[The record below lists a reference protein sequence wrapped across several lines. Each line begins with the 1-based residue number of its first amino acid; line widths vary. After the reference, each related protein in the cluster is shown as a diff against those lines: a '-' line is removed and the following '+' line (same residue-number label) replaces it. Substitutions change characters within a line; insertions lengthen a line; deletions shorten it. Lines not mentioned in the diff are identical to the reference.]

1 MLVQR
6 DFGDRTNRKHARLK
20 YTIDDLGVD
29 VFKAKV
35 EELLGYKFDE
45 PRPFKIESNIDYFG
59 WCKDELGY
67 NHFTAFIENGRIENT
82 PELPQKTGLRKIAE
96 FLKSGNR
103 SGEFR
108 LTGNQHILISNVS
121 DQDLDEVKNC

>member
-29 VFKAKV
+29 VFKGKV
-35 EELLGYKFDE
+35 EDLLGYKFEE

-67 NHFTAFIENGRIENT
+67 NHFTAFIEMVELRILQNYH
-82 PELPQKTGLRKIAE
+82 RK
-96 FLKSGNR
+96 L
-103 SGEFR
+103 
-108 LTGNQHILISNVS
+108 VC
-121 DQDLDEVKNC
+121 VKLLNS

>member
-1 MLVQR
+1 MLGYVSKDQVHIACEKIMLVQR

-59 WCKDELGY
+59 WCKDELDTTISL
-67 NHFTAFIENGRIENT
+67 HSSKMV
-82 PELPQKTGLRKIAE
+82 ELKIPQNCRRK
-96 FLKSGNR
+96 LVCVR
-103 SGEFR
+103 S
-108 LTGNQHILISNVS
+108 LNS
-121 DQDLDEVKNC
+121 